1 MFSITTDFIEYKEQL
16 RQITP
21 IPYHCHLQ
29 RPGAADLPGSAPTV
43 AVAIINGIAGGV
55 IIALQDEVDPDVL
68 TVIHLYIRKKYRRLG
83 IGGDLLRC
91 IEKKARQARK
101 KRVGIIACLKRG
113 SDQKEAISQFL
124 LKKEWTDLNNQKSQ
138 YYINYYINETTI
150 GKEEWFNMELP
161 EGYTLLPWR
170 DIPIEE
176 RVYLEENK
184 TKLEEADQK
193 NNDSYMDPLDFD
205 NYEPLTSY
213 YIKDE
218 KSGHIAGWNLTVKMS
233 DDILIFRK
241 IYIMP
246 HLRNKGLLYPLLA
259 CSIRLSFE
267 NCKEACFQ
275 VQAINKKMK
284 MGIEILMGHLCYKIL
299 DVYVSSK
306 ELQ

>member
-16 RQITP
+16 QQITP

-29 RPGAADLPGSAPTV
+29 RQDTADLSENAPTV
-43 AVAIINGIAGGV
+43 AVAIINSIAGG
-55 IIALQDEVDPDVL
+55 ITIALQDEMDLDML
-68 TVIHLYIRKKYRRLG
+68 TVSYLYIRKKYRRLG
-83 IGGDLLRC
+83 IGGDLLRF
-91 IEKKARQARK
+91 IENKARQASK

-124 LKKEWTDLNNQKSQ
+124 LKKGWMDLNNQKSQ
-138 YYINYYINETTI
+138 YYINETTI
-150 GKEEWFNMELP
+150 GKEEWFNQELP

-170 DIPIEE
+170 DISIEE
-176 RVYLEENK
+176 RVYLEKNK
-184 TKLEEADQK
+184 VKFEEADQK
-193 NNDSYMDPLDFD
+193 KNNSYMDPLDLD

-213 YIKDE
+213 YIREE

-259 CSIRLSFE
+259 CSIRLSFKT
-267 NCKEACFQ
+267 CKEACFQ

>member
-16 RQITP
+16 HQITP

-29 RPGAADLPGSAPTV
+29 RQGTVDLSGSAPTV

-55 IIALQDEVDPDVL
+55 IIALQDEMDTDVL
-68 TVIHLYIRKKYRRLG
+68 TVIYLYIRKKYRRLG
-83 IGGDLLRC
+83 IGGDLLRYVEERAKLAC
-91 IEKKARQARK
+91 NN
-101 KRVGIIACLKRG
+101 RVGIIACLKRE
-113 SDQKEAISQFL
+113 SDQKETISQL
-124 LKKEWTDLNNQKSQ
+124 LLNKGWTDLSNQTSQ
-138 YYINYYINETTI
+138 YYINETTI
-150 GKEEWFNMELP
+150 GNEEWFNMELP

-170 DIPIEE
+170 DIPIED
-176 RVYLEENK
+176 RIYLEKNK
-184 TKLEEADQK
+184 VKFEEADQK
-193 NNDSYMDPLDFD
+193 KNYSYMDPFDFD

-213 YIKDE
+213 YIREE
-218 KSGHIAGWNLTVKMS
+218 KNGHIAGWNLTVKMS

-246 HLRNKGLLYPLLA
+246 HLRNKGLLYPLLS
-259 CSIRLSFE
+259 CSIRLSFK
-267 NCKEACFQ
+267 NCKEACFL

-299 DVYVSSK
+299 DIYVSSK